1 MTIEKQ
7 LIQKVYYETFLTEQ
21 DSVQSPQ
28 VLGEAYV
35 NEAENEFSNIANIR
49 FAQGEVYYHHKD
61 FETAIFKW
69 EKVNNDLSLWAKKNI
84 ADAYFE
90 LGLLLCL
97 IVS

>member
-69 EKVNNDLSLWAKKNI
+69 EKVNNDLSLWAKK
-84 ADAYFE
+84 YSRRLF
-90 LGLLLCL
+90 
-97 IVS
+97 

>member
-21 DSVQSPQ
+21 DSVQAPQ

-49 FAQGEVYYHHKD
+49 FAQGEVNYHHKD

-69 EKVNNDLSLWAKKNI
+69 EKVNNDLSLWAKK
-84 ADAYFE
+84 YSRRLF
-90 LGLLLCL
+90 
-97 IVS
+97 